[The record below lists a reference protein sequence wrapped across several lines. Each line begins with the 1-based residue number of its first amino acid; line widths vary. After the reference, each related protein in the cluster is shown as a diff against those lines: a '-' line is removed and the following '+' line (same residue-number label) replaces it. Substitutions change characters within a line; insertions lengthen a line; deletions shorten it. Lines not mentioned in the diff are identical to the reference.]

1 MKKIFCIFLSF
12 FLFFVGSV
20 HSQTLFDNGLKDF
33 KDENYE
39 EALQSFI
46 EARKLEPTSTVIAF
60 YLGLTYKKM
69 DSYKEAVPY
78 LRDAVTLTPP
88 IKEAIIELID
98 ALYQTEHFDEAQKWT
113 DVAEKEGVSLARV
126 HFLKGLILAKKNQY
140 ADAITAFERAKEID
154 KSIAQAAEFQIANIY
169 LAEGKLKDSQKR
181 FKLAMTLDPTTDTAT
196 FARNYEKFIA
206 EKMEKERPLRITV
219 GLTYKYDTNVSARPT
234 SGFLVDDPSI
244 SPTVAGERDFGMNLN
259 TRIMY
264 KAPFSFKTPYNLSF
278 QYSLYADRFF
288 RRDDYNQVQQSFT
301 LMPGYSFE
309 RVSLSLPAVLGYSW
323 LQGTKGSDFLNSFQW
338 FEDTK
343 YMRFMNINPTM
354 RFMVSQNNIM
364 EISSGYTKKYYYNA
378 SLTPAEDRDGKSING
393 SFGWMFFFKDG
404 NGLLSG
410 RFTYT
415 DEDTS
420 GSNWAYKEQKF
431 SISFIYPLS
440 EKLKFQFSSEA
451 AFTKYKFENLTF
463 NMTRRDDTYMG
474 ALGLI
479 YTLFKNTDLTAQ
491 YNYTRDKSNIGI
503 YDYEREVF
511 SIGMEYRY

>member
-1 MKKIFCIFLSF
+1 MKKIFCICLFLL
-12 FLFFVGSV
+12 FLIVDLAYG
-20 HSQTLFDNGLKDF
+20 QTLFDSGLKDF

-39 EALQSFI
+39 EALQSLI
-46 EARKLEPTSTVIAF
+46 KARKLEPTSTVIAF

-69 DSYKEAVPY
+69 DNYKDAVPY

-88 IKEAIIELID
+88 IREALIELID
-98 ALYQTEHFDEAQKWT
+98 ALYQTENFDEAQKWT
-113 DVAEKEGVSLARV
+113 NVAEKEGVSLARV
-126 HFLKGLILAKKNQY
+126 QFLKGLILSKKDKY
-140 ADAITAFERAKEID
+140 DDAIAAFEKAKEMD

-169 LAEGKLKDSQKR
+169 LKEGKLKDSQKR
-181 FKLAMTLDPTTDTAT
+181 FKMAMTLDPTTDTAT

-264 KAPFSFKTPYNLSF
+264 TAPFSFKKPYNLSF

-288 RRDDYNQVQQSFT
+288 RRDDYNQVQQTFAV
-301 LMPGYSFE
+301 MPGYGFD
-309 RVSLSLPAVLGYSW
+309 RVSFSIPSVFGYSW
-323 LQGTKGSDFLNSFQW
+323 LQGSHGTDFLNSLQW

-343 YMRFMNINPTM
+343 YMRFVNLNPTM

-364 EISSGYTKKYYYNA
+364 EMSTGYTKKYYYNA
-378 SLTPAEDRDGKSING
+378 SLTSDEDRDGKNFNG
-393 SFGWMFFFKDG
+393 ALGWMFFFKDG
-404 NGLLSG
+404 NALLSG

-420 GSNWAYKEQKF
+420 GSNWAYREQKF

-440 EKLKFQFSSEA
+440 EKFKFQLSSEA

-463 NMTRRDDTYMG
+463 NMTRRDDTYIG
-474 ALGLI
+474 AIGLI
-479 YTLFKNTDLTAQ
+479 YALFKNTDLIAQ